1 MEQMK
6 RFALYY
12 APAAGEFANAA
23 AAWLGW
29 DALGGC
35 PVAQPDLALPRPMV
49 EITAEPRK
57 YGFHG
62 TIKPPFRL
70 AEGVTLH
77 DLHHAAARLAS
88 SLAPVTLD
96 GLKMVNL
103 HGFLAFVPTGD
114 VSELQA
120 LAARVVAELD
130 AFRAPLT
137 PSEIARRR
145 PESLTPRQ
153 RELLDE
159 LGYPYVMEEFFFH
172 LTLTGRVGDDAD
184 VIARAAAHHFEGL
197 VPSPFVLGDICLF
210 GEDAGGQFH
219 LLHRYPFS
227 A

>member
-12 APAAGEFANAA
+12 APPSGAFGNAA

-29 DALGGC
+29 DALGGG
-35 PVAQPDLALPRPMV
+35 PVAQPDLALPSPMA
-49 EITAEPRK
+49 EITSDPRK

-70 AEGVTLH
+70 AEGMTPD
-77 DLHHAAARLAS
+77 DLHRAASRLAS

-103 HGFLAFVPTGD
+103 HGFLAFVPAGE
-114 VSELQA
+114 VSALQA

-137 PSEIARRR
+137 PAEIARRR

-159 LGYPYVMEEFFFH
+159 FGYPYVMEEFFFH
-172 LTLTGRVGDDAD
+172 LTLTGRVGEDAD
-184 VIARAAAHHFEGL
+184 VIAGAAARHFAGL
-197 VPSPFVLGDICLF
+197 VPSPFVLRDICLF
-210 GEDAGGQFH
+210 GEDAAGKFH